1 MKRAAL
7 LVAASAF
14 VYFGLHAR
22 AADDPTE
29 SGIFAL
35 FKFEQEIGEER
46 YDIRSSAGSFALT
59 STFSFN
65 DRGTP
70 VPLDTTLQFDRAANR
85 LRPACSRSRDTP
97 LPPCR

>member
-22 AADDPTE
+22 AADDPAE
-29 SGIFAL
+29 SGVFAL

-46 YDIRSSAGSFALT
+46 YDIRSSAGSFTLT

-70 VPLDTTLQFDRAANR
+70 VPLDTDPSIRPRSGPHTFHDSRRRRAH
-85 LRPACSRSRDTP
+85 LED
-97 LPPCR
+97 